1 MLLTDVLASSPW
13 NAGVV
18 LVPCWLRAAG
28 AAGAASA
35 SAATG
40 AVRSSLQNSSDL
52 TPFRI
57 LQARQVCLRSLN
69 VSAREGT
76 LLN

>member
-1 MLLTDVLASSPW
+1 MLASSPW

-35 SAATG
+35 SGSAATG
-40 AVRSSLQNSSDL
+40 AVRSSLQDSSDL

-57 LQARQVCLRSLN
+57 LQAHQVCLRSLN